1 MATLPDA
8 LAQGLERA
16 AVEAARA
23 CEPWIGKGDQTAADA
38 AAVTAMRAHLNTL
51 PMDGRIVIGEGE
63 RDEAPMLHIGETL
76 GTGGP
81 EIDIAVDP
89 LEGTA
94 LCAENRPG
102 ALCVLAYGPRGSL
115 LHAPDIY
122 MDKIAVGRGL
132 PLAPCDLDCPLAP
145 LLARIAALRGRPAR
159 VLMLDRARHAAQM
172 SAARAAGADLSLIAD
187 GDVMACLQTAL
198 NQNPLETQSQDP
210 AFDLYWGT
218 GGAPEGVLA
227 ACGLQHL
234 GGAFFGRL
242 RATSAAEQARAD
254 RLDLGTLDRVYAAT
268 DLASPRTRLILAG
281 VTDQV
286 LRGVHQG
293 QVQVMTIDSRGVQI
307 KSGSLT

>member
-1 MATLPDA
+1 MTVASLPDS

-16 AVEAARA
+16 VVEAARA
-23 CEPWIGKGDQTAADA
+23 CERWIGKGDQTAADA
-38 AAVTAMRAHLNTL
+38 AAVAAMRAHLSAL

-76 GTGGP
+76 GAGGP

-115 LHAPDIY
+115 LRAPDIY
-122 MDKIAVGRGL
+122 MDKIAAGPGL
-132 PLAPCDLDCPLAP
+132 PLAPHDLDRPLAP
-145 LLARIAALRGRPAR
+145 LLAQVAVLRGRPAR
-159 VLMLDRARHAAQM
+159 VLILDRARHAAQIR
-172 SAARAAGADLSLIAD
+172 AVRAAGAHLTLIAE

-198 NQNPLETQSQDP
+198 NQDPLVTHGQDSV
-210 AFDLYWGT
+210 FDLYWGT

-227 ACGLQHL
+227 ACGLQNL
-234 GGAFFGRL
+234 GGTFFGRL
-242 RATSAAEQARAD
+242 RATSAAEQTRAE
-254 RLDLGTLDRVYAAT
+254 RLGLDTLCRVYAAA
-268 DLASPRTRLILAG
+268 DLASANTRLILAG

-286 LRGVHQG
+286 LGRIHQG
-293 QVQVMTIDSRGVQI
+293 RAQVMTIDSRGVQV
-307 KSGSLT
+307 KSG